1 MTYFAKG
8 APLLV
13 SGVLFCSS
21 VLAADMTFHGTL
33 VEPPPCTISNNETIE
48 VNFGNSIGVN
58 TVDGVAHRQ
67 QVDYHLNCDV
77 GASLDGLALQ
87 LSTASP
93 AAFDSAAVQSS
104 LNGLGLRMLW
114 DGEPADF
121 GKMIPVDPASMPV
134 LEAVPVKAPDMAL
147 TEGAFEAYVTLQA
160 VYQ

>member
-1 MTYFAKG
+1 VTYFAKG
-8 APLLV
+8 TFLLL
-13 SGVLFCSS
+13 SGGLLCSS
-21 VLAADMTFHGTL
+21 VLAADMNFHGTL
-33 VEPPPCTISNNETIE
+33 LEPPPCTISNNETIE
-48 VNFGNSIGVN
+48 VNFGNSIGVS

-67 QVDYHLNCDV
+67 KVDYRLNCDL
-77 GASLDGLALQ
+77 GASLDGLSLQ

-93 AAFDSAAVQSS
+93 AAFDSSAVQSS

-121 GKMIPVDPASMPV
+121 GKMTLVDPNSMPV
-134 LEAVPVKAPDMAL
+134 LEAVPVKAPDVAL